1 MAAAPRPCLG
11 LSGGRLHLTGKHLAP
26 RRTLCLMILDKIK
39 QTLTSEGMREE
50 EAAEEMEQLLGAVTQ
65 PKTRRLPTIRSGL
78 PGSSGC
84 WLNSI
89 MKKAS
94 LQSAFSPF
102 LHGALAG
109 SGLDPFRGK
118 HCCTSGADPQA
129 QELGV

>member
-50 EAAEEMEQLLGAVTQ
+50 EAEEMEQLLGAVTQ
-65 PKTRRLPTIRSGL
+65 PKTRRLPTIRSDL
-78 PGSSGC
+78 SGSSGC
-84 WLNSI
+84 WLNSVT
-89 MKKAS
+89 KKAP

-118 HCCTSGADPQA
+118 HCCRSGADPQA